1 MPKMTQLQS
10 HLQWMVHTST
20 AQQDGDGS
28 SSRQDGDETA
38 RIQPAVD
45 RDQTTLPLQED
56 RHHSTSTQGQTDP
69 PQATQKNRTWS
80 SWLGFSKKSKP
91 CASAHNEGVDIPA
104 AAEIGKLTALHTL
117 GVINVNGAGGNKAIL
132 KKELNELTQL
142 RKLGVSGI
150 NRGNIKDLFS
160 AISGLHHLESLSL
173 RLDEDNFPDGISLPK
188 PVADTLKSFKLYG
201 NMRRLP
207 ASWIEQLGNLEN
219 LKLELTI
226 SGQEDIGALSD
237 LRFHKTE
244 VITRLCVK
252 LSQGGKLDLGFVWV
266 FSLYSSLAVFE
277 IDCISSSEITFGYS
291 MMAHV
296 ELLKVRCWKEASLT
310 FSGLEQLR
318 SLKEVWLMGSFDD
331 DTLKQEMQKQLAV
344 HENKPVLKLLKQCS
358 S

>member
-1 MPKMTQLQS
+1 MPKMTAPVPPA
-10 HLQWMVHTST
+10 MDGEHTST

-28 SSRQDGDETA
+28 SSWQDGDETA

-56 RHHSTSTQGQTDP
+56 RHHATSTQGQTDP

-91 CASAHNEGVDIPA
+91 CASADNEGVDIPA
-104 AAEIGKLTALHTL
+104 AAEIGKLTD
-117 GVINVNGAGGNKAIL
+117 
-132 KKELNELTQL
+132 LTYSWCYQCQWC
-142 RKLGVSGI
+142 RC
-150 NRGNIKDLFS
+150 
-160 AISGLHHLESLSL
+160 
-173 RLDEDNFPDGISLPK
+173 
-188 PVADTLKSFKLYG
+188 
-201 NMRRLP
+201 
-207 ASWIEQLGNLEN
+207 WIEQLGNLEN
-219 LKLELTI
+219 LKLELTV

-237 LRFHKTE
+237 LRFNKTE

-310 FSGLEQLR
+310 FSVLEQLR